1 MLKIMNECKH
11 MPNMQEQ
18 EINSLCYNVIY
29 SNDLRTLKTSFDRL
43 TTIKRMSYTL
53 KTMSA
58 VNDMFEYIMSNSI
71 DIYKKYS
78 KIGKA
83 NNNPVYWLITRVR
96 DMTQPVCDSDD
107 IKYKMS
113 YLSYVNE
120 DDPIILDYVLS
131 LMRIKILPL

>member
-1 MLKIMNECKH
+1 

-78 KIGKA
+78 KIRKA

-96 DMTQPVCDSDD
+96 DMTQPVCEPAD
-107 IKYKMS
+107 IKYKMC

>member
-1 MLKIMNECKH
+1 

-83 NNNPVYWLITRVR
+83 NNNPVFWLIARVR
-96 DMTQPVCDSDD
+96 DMTQPVCEPAD
-107 IKYKMS
+107 IKYKMC

-120 DDPIILDYVLS
+120 ADPIILDYVLS

>member
-1 MLKIMNECKH
+1 MNEKQVYKH

-83 NNNPVYWLITRVR
+83 NKNPVYWLITRVR
-96 DMTQPVCDSDD
+96 DMTQPVCEPAD
-107 IKYKMS
+107 IKYKMC

>member
-1 MLKIMNECKH
+1 MR
-11 MPNMQEQ
+11 EQ
-18 EINSLCYNVIY
+18 EIISLCYNVIY
-29 SNDLRTLKTSFDRL
+29 TNDLRTFKTSFDRL
-43 TTIKRMSYTL
+43 TNIKIMSYTL

-83 NNNPVYWLITRVR
+83 NNNPAYWLIARVR
-96 DMTQPVCDSDD
+96 DMTQPVCDSAD
-107 IKYKMS
+107 IKYKMC

-120 DDPIILDYVLS
+120 DDSNILDYVLS